1 MVEMRRE
8 ERNVNKIR
16 ILFRKENIINFSQ
29 KNDVVFLKNN
39 IHFEKSSK
47 KTNADPVS
55 VLSPIQKIKTNDNN
69 ISRFYLEIRPC
80 RADER
85 EEIKRNNKKL
95 GLEAD

>member
-29 KNDVVFLKNN
+29 KNDVAASVVFLKNN

-47 KTNADPVS
+47 KTNADPVKVS
-55 VLSPIQKIKTNDNN
+55 
-69 ISRFYLEIRPC
+69 
-80 RADER
+80 
-85 EEIKRNNKKL
+85 
-95 GLEAD
+95 